1 VVLVF
6 VNQTITVG
14 NGPPT
19 DTAASLRVTRDQIG
33 GRWLTSAV
41 ESV

>member
-19 DTAASLRVTRDQIG
+19 DTAASLRVTRYGTKRHQTG
-33 GRWLTSAV
+33 
-41 ESV
+41 